1 MKELGHIEITGMLH
15 VQLLG
20 IGCRKSRT
28 LKSNLLDALKPL
40 RLDVRLKEV
49 TDVDAML
56 RYGITSAPALV
67 VNGRV
72 VYQGMVPDV
81 EELTILFKPY
91 MSSHMSAYTIR
102 NILVPTDFS
111 APAAN
116 ALRYAKALAQ
126 EMQANIQVI
135 HVYHPEHD
143 PANPFP
149 METLKEIE
157 QRKRMMLHDFVDE
170 LAAEEPLLPEHAV
183 SIDVRVGFASE
194 ELVQLSRQP
203 DYDLIV
209 MGTTGDG
216 GVLGKVFGSVS
227 TDVAS
232 KGECPVLFIPAG
244 ARYNHLQD
252 VLYASTGEQAEVP
265 CILRTLDLIRPM
277 GIRLHVVHVKTA
289 AKSSY
294 SADRVAHIISE
305 YAPAQS
311 SECVVLEHTE
321 VAEALQHYAEQHDIG
336 MVVAST
342 QHRGF
347 FEKLFHHSV
356 SRELLRQADLP
367 FLLLYSNQ

>member
-1 MKELGHIEITGMLH
+1 LKELGHIEIGGMLH

-20 IGCRKSRT
+20 IGCRKSRA
-28 LKSNLLDALKPL
+28 LKNNLLDALKPL

-56 RYGITSAPALV
+56 RYGITGAPALV

-72 VYQGMVPDV
+72 VYQGTVPDI
-81 EELTILFKPY
+81 EELTSLFKPY
-91 MSSHMSAYTIR
+91 MSSHMSSYTIR
-102 NILVPTDFS
+102 NIVVPTDFS
-111 APAAN
+111 APSAN
-116 ALRYAKALAQ
+116 AFRYAKALAQ

-135 HVYHPEHD
+135 HIYHPEHD

-157 QRKRMMLHDFVDE
+157 SRKRKMLSDFVEE
-170 LAAEEPLLPEHAV
+170 LSAEEPFLPESSV
-183 SIDVRVGFASE
+183 SMDVRVGFASE

-203 DYDLIV
+203 DHDLIV

-232 KGECPVLFIPAG
+232 QGECPVMFIPGG
-244 ARYNHLQD
+244 ARYSHLQD
-252 VLYASTGEQAEVP
+252 VLYASTGEQAETP
-265 CILRTLDLIRPM
+265 CILRTLDFIRPM
-277 GIRLHVVHVKTA
+277 GVRLHVVHVKTS
-289 AKSSY
+289 AKSVY
-294 SADRVAHIISE
+294 STDRIAQIIGE

-311 SECVVLEHTE
+311 SECVVLEHGE
-321 VAEALQHYAEQHDIG
+321 VAEALQLYAAQHDIG

-356 SRELLRQADLP
+356 SRELLLQADLP
-367 FLLLYSNQ
+367 FLLLYSDQ